1 MCKYTIINII
11 SKNFLDIFTTI
22 IKSKGEIAMIEIIC
36 GEKGKGKTKELLGKV
51 NAAVQTANGNVV
63 YLDKSQKH
71 MYELNN
77 KVRLINV
84 MDYPVTN
91 CDEFVGFICGII
103 SQDNDLEEMYLDSF
117 LTIADVNTEEEI
129 TKAIEK
135 LDVISEKY
143 KVRFILSVS
152 KDEKDLPACAK
163 AKVVVSL

>member
-1 MCKYTIINII
+1 MVQ
-11 SKNFLDIFTTI
+11 
-22 IKSKGEIAMIEIIC
+22 IIC

-71 MYELNN
+71 MFELNN

-84 MDYPVTN
+84 MDYPITN
-91 CDEFVGFICGII
+91 CDEFLGFICGIV

-117 LTIADVNTEEEI
+117 LTIAGLDTEEEI

-135 LDVISEKY
+135 LDVISEKFQ
-143 KVRFILSVS
+143 VCFVLSVS
-152 KDEKDLPACAK
+152 KNEEDLPECAK
-163 AKVVVSL
+163 AKIIVSL

>member
-1 MCKYTIINII
+1 
-11 SKNFLDIFTTI
+11 
-22 IKSKGEIAMIEIIC
+22 MIEIIC
-36 GEKGKGKTKELLGKV
+36 GVKGKGKTKELLGKV
-51 NAAVQTANGNVV
+51 NAAIQTANGNVV

-84 MDYPVTN
+84 MDYPVAN
-91 CDEFVGFICGII
+91 CDEFIGFICGII

-117 LTIADVNTEEEI
+117 LTIADVNTEDEI

-143 KVRFILSVS
+143 KVKFVLSVS
-152 KDEKDLPACAK
+152 KDEVDLPECAK
-163 AKVVVSL
+163 AKVVISL

>member
-1 MCKYTIINII
+1 
-11 SKNFLDIFTTI
+11 
-22 IKSKGEIAMIEIIC
+22 MIEIIC
-36 GEKGKGKTKELLGKV
+36 GVKGKGKTKELLGKV
-51 NAAVQTANGNVV
+51 NTAIQTANGNVV

-84 MDYPVTN
+84 MDYPVAN
-91 CDEFVGFICGII
+91 CDEFMGFICGII

-143 KVRFILSVS
+143 NVKFVLSVS
-152 KDEKDLPACAK
+152 KDEAELPECAK
-163 AKVVVSL
+163 AKVVISL

>member
-1 MCKYTIINII
+1 
-11 SKNFLDIFTTI
+11 
-22 IKSKGEIAMIEIIC
+22 MIEIIC
-36 GEKGKGKTKELLGKV
+36 GEKGKGKTKELLAKV
-51 NAAVQTANGNVV
+51 NAAVQVANGNVV

-84 MDYPVTN
+84 MDYPVSN

-117 LTIADVNTEEEI
+117 LTVADLKTSEEI
-129 TKAIEK
+129 AKAIEK

-143 KVRFILSVS
+143 NVRFVLSVS
-152 KDEKDLPACAK
+152 KNEEDLPACAK
-163 AKVVVSL
+163 AKVVLAL

>member
-1 MCKYTIINII
+1 M
-11 SKNFLDIFTTI
+11 LIFTI
-22 IKSKGEIAMIEIIC
+22 LYPGGVAMIEIIC

-51 NAAVQTANGNVV
+51 NSSVTAASGNVV

-84 MDYPVTN
+84 MDYPITN
-91 CDEFVGFICGII
+91 CDEFIGFICGIV

-117 LTIADVNTEEEI
+117 LTIASVDSESEI
-129 TKAIEK
+129 TTAIEK

-143 KVRFILSVS
+143 KVKFIISVS
-152 KDEKDLPACAK
+152 KNIDDLPECAK
-163 AKVVVSL
+163 AKVVISL